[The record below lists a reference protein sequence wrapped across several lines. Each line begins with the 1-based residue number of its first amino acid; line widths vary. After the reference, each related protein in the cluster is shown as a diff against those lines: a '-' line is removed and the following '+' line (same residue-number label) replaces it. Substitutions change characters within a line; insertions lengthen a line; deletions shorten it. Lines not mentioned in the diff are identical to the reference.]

1 MVQLYSAETEPY
13 ILYTSRVYHTLL
25 SYILILY
32 IIISRFILTL
42 VMYTDLP
49 RVSLELGKTL
59 NANNIKEGDDVYFE
73 CSVKAKPKAYK
84 IEWKFN
90 VSTKNLNLTPKNLVI

>member
-1 MVQLYSAETEPY
+1 
-13 ILYTSRVYHTLL
+13 
-25 SYILILY
+25 
-32 IIISRFILTL
+32 
-42 VMYTDLP
+42 MYTDLP

-90 VSTKNLNLTPKNLVI
+90 VSTKIQKFNT